1 MYFRGSSV
9 QEGIRE
15 KSSLLKEVP
24 YLLLICFTEVIKR
37 TPYLSPFFNYWWQ
50 NFMGTSLLVHVILL
64 VCSFEPSR
72 KTMEKSLRFSD

>member
-24 YLLLICFTEVIKR
+24 
-37 TPYLSPFFNYWWQ
+37 LSPFFNYWWQ

>member
-37 TPYLSPFFNYWWQ
+37 TPYLSPFLIIDDKTLW
-50 NFMGTSLLVHVILL
+50 GLVY
-64 VCSFEPSR
+64 
-72 KTMEKSLRFSD
+72 